1 MNGLTLDQPTLPADT
16 YTDAPRLVRNPLLGF
31 FQLVFW
37 LFSHPSAWENQLH
50 RIDSSLTPDF
60 CLAGLTLAQWKKP
73 ALLRLVLKAYLP
85 VFILPPLL
93 VLIIRAGLGH
103 SAPGLLGGVLTSLA
117 FSVGAGLAAGAMI
130 SVPSGLVLGFST
142 GLGAGLA
149 AFYPEWYFLPIAIA
163 CGLTGA
169 IQINHA
175 VGGRGPNASRVVFV
189 SLIGLLTAGLVIWG
203 TTLLARTFALSPA
216 APVGAGTALW
226 MRPAFFL
233 LGGWLLSMVVLY
245 HVFHLRAGYA
255 RRPAAGLAVL
265 VGLALTVFFL
275 ALLRVPIAD
284 PSASLWLSLAGA
296 LFLSMIYALVYALV
310 SWFGSGVAAATAG
323 ALSAGYS
330 FVPLMPFFSPNHEP
344 LPGLLLYAAAGFTLA
359 LTFNSWRPVLLYPIA
374 MIYHAI
380 LLMLDRQETHGPLK
394 YFRYHTLFWSEI
406 QRLGW
411 YKLDQH
417 LILLAERQP
426 EMADIVFLVAVRRG
440 QAAAVRRAQIELAAR
455 QMGQCRSLEEIAAVH
470 RRLPAGELAG
480 PASGIIHQ
488 FVELSQNV
496 LSALPPASGHY
507 AQAQLGAAL
516 KRLKDIQQELIING
530 QPEAQRFAPIAGHW
544 QRILDQGL
552 IQMDAA
558 GLLPSPYVRG
568 SPLNANEGVFV
579 GRLDVMKRIEQA
591 LVSPNGGSILI
602 YGQRRMG
609 KTSLLLNLGRILPS
623 HILYSF
629 VDCQACASASNYAE
643 LKYCI
648 AAQIKRSV
656 ERQGHFQAPAMEYSQ
671 WVSRENQAAEW
682 LEALERLL
690 EEKNLYLLINLDEI
704 EALIPLFDKPDLATT
719 FLSQL
724 RHAMQHRPRFKIVL
738 ASSHTLDEIQHW
750 SNYLVNLQ
758 VVKLGYLNEAEAC
771 HLIEN
776 PVPGFAL
783 RYEPEALSRV
793 LALTRGQP
801 NLVQVLCSELV
812 HLKNTQPVP
821 LRFVAAADD
830 VELAAEKTL
839 ETGGFFF
846 ADYQRQVPAEAL
858 PMLQHLA
865 GLGTGAAISAEAWR
879 AAFAEGFEQNLN
891 ILLRRDLVELT
902 PAGYSFQIELV
913 RRWFCL

>member
-1 MNGLTLDQPTLPADT
+1 MNRWMLDQPTLPADT
-16 YTDAPRLVRNPLLGF
+16 YTDAPRLTRSPLTGF

-37 LFSHPSAWENQLH
+37 LFSHPSAWENQLQ
-50 RIDSSLTPDF
+50 RIDASLAPDF

-73 ALLRLVLKAYLP
+73 ALLRLLLKAYLP

-93 VLIIRAGLGH
+93 VLIIRAGLEH
-103 SAPGLLGGVLTSLA
+103 TPQALLGGVLTSLA
-117 FSVGAGLAAGAMI
+117 FSVGAGLAAGALI

-149 AFYPEWYFLPIAIA
+149 AFYPEWYLLPIAIA
-163 CGLTGA
+163 CGLTSA
-169 IQINHA
+169 VQINHA
-175 VGGRGPNASRVVFV
+175 AERRSPSASRVVFV
-189 SLIGLLTAGLVIWG
+189 SLLGLLTAGGIILGI
-203 TTLLARTFALSPA
+203 TLLTRTFAQSPA
-216 APVGAGTALW
+216 PPMDAGAVWLPRYALY
-226 MRPAFFL
+226 L
-233 LGGWLLSMVVLY
+233 LSGWLLSMAVLY

-255 RRPAAGLAVL
+255 RGSAVGLAAL
-265 VGLALTVFFL
+265 VGLPLSALYL
-275 ALLRVPIAD
+275 ALLSGPI
-284 PSASLWLSLAGA
+284 SAAGTSLWLSLAGA

-310 SWFGSGVAAATAG
+310 GWLGSGVAAATAG
-323 ALSAGYS
+323 ALSAAYS
-330 FVPLMPFFSPNHEP
+330 FVSLMSFFSPAHEP
-344 LPGLLLYAAAGFTLA
+344 LPELILYAALGFSLA
-359 LTFNSWRPVLLYPIA
+359 LTFNVWLPLLLYPLSV
-374 MIYHAI
+374 IYHGI
-380 LLMLDRQETHGPLK
+380 LLMLDRQETQGPLK

-411 YKLDQH
+411 HKLDQH
-417 LILLAERQP
+417 LVLLAERQP
-426 EMADIVFLVAVRRG
+426 EMADIVFSLAVRRG
-440 QAAAVRRAQIELAAR
+440 QVAAVRRAQIELAAR
-455 QMGQCRSLEEIAAVH
+455 QMDACRSLEEIAAVH

-480 PASGIIHQ
+480 PASAIIHQ

-507 AQAQLGAAL
+507 AQTQLGAAL
-516 KRLKDIQQELIING
+516 KRLKTIQNELIVNG

-544 QRILDQGL
+544 QHILDQDL
-552 IQMDAA
+552 IQMDAS

-568 SPLNANEGVFV
+568 SPLGANEEVFV
-579 GRLDVMKRIEQA
+579 GRLDVMKRIEQV
-591 LVSPNGGSILI
+591 LMSPNSASILL

-609 KTSLLLNLGRILPS
+609 KTSLLLNLERILPS

-629 VDCQACASASNYAE
+629 VDCQACASASNYIE
-643 LKYCI
+643 LTYCI

-656 ERQGHFQAPAMEYSQ
+656 ERQGRFQAPAMEYSQ
-671 WVSRENQAAEW
+671 WVYRQNQAAEW

-690 EEKNLYLLINLDEI
+690 EEKNLYLLMNLDEI
-704 EALIPLFDKPDLATT
+704 EALIPLFDKPDLAAT

-724 RHAMQHRPRFKIVL
+724 RYAIQHRPRFKIVL
-738 ASSHTLDEIQHW
+738 ASSHTLDEIQQW

-758 VVKLGYLNEAEAC
+758 VVKLGYLNEAEAR
-771 HLIEN
+771 HLIES
-776 PVPGFAL
+776 PVPGFPL
-783 RYEPEALSRV
+783 RYDPDALSRV
-793 LALTRGQP
+793 LALTRAQP

-812 HLKNTQPVP
+812 HLKNTQPAS
-821 LRFVAAADD
+821 LRFVASAQD
-830 VELAAEKTL
+830 VEQAAAQTL

-858 PMLQHLA
+858 PMLRHLA
-865 GLGTGAAISAEAWR
+865 GLGAGAGISAEAWL